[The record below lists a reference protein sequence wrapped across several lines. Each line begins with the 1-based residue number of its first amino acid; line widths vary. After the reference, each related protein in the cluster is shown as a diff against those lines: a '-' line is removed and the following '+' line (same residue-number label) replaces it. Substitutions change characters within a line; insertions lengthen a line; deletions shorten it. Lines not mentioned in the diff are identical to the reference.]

1 MASAKSEISCSALC
15 SLHHTWNAG
24 LAFCHSER
32 LEMDWRGFKAEPWD
46 APRAG
51 EGLDLFSLEKRLRR
65 PHLCVPVFD
74 VCLQRSQTLLIYKEP
89 CTKNGEMGTR
99 GTGGDSSWSQE
110 DNFVTMV
117 TCRRYNNSPG
127 TWWKLILENVR
138 FGYTKCWML
147 CYGMCFYH
155 NRLDQ
160 LTSEVLSN
168 LSFDFSYL

>member
-1 MASAKSEISCSALC
+1 MLVSLFAIQKGWRWTGEDSKQNRGMLQELVRGWTCSA
-15 SLHHTWNAG
+15 
-24 LAFCHSER
+24 
-32 LEMDWRGFKAEPWD
+32 WRKGS
-46 APRAG
+46 G
-51 EGLDLFSLEKRLRR
+51 DLI
-65 PHLCVPVFD
+65 CVSQYLMS
-74 VCLQRSQTLLIYKEP
+74 VCKGVGRSSFTRNHAQ
-89 CTKNGEMGTR
+89 KNGEMGTR

-117 TCRRYNNSPG
+117 TCRRCNNSPG

-160 LTSEVLSN
+160 LTSEVPSN